1 MASKFDSSK
10 LYTCENC
17 GKSFQTNTSLKDHEI
32 FAIKYINQISNSS
45 ITKVQY
51 TLKILSL
58 VMNVP
63 QSFPLLVIWEDTL
76 RPFMKKNLLT
86 SQS

>member
-1 MASKFDSSK
+1 MASKFDSSQ

-17 GKSFQTNTSLKDHEI
+17 GKSFQTNKSLKDQGPHIKKFPAHVI
-32 FAIKYINQISNSS
+32 FAIKYTNQISNSS

-63 QSFPLLVIWEDTL
+63 QSFPLLVI
-76 RPFMKKNLLT
+76 
-86 SQS
+86 